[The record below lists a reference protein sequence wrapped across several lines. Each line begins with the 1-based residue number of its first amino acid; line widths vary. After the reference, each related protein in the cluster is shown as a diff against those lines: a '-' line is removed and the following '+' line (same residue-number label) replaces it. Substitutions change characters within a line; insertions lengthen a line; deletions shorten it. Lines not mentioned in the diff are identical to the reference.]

1 MESATARSP
10 DSQPSSVSMSEPGG
24 GLDCM
29 SEMSSQ
35 SDPPSGGGHGL
46 SGPSAILHEI
56 LQTYDSRVRPNYGG
70 AATNV
75 ACSINIISLDSVTEI
90 TMDFGMTILL
100 KEYWNDPRLAYGN
113 KSDLPYLGSGKD
125 MIEQIWAPDLF
136 FANEKQANY
145 HDVTQ
150 PNRLVRIYPNGDIYY
165 SMKLTLVLSCR
176 MNFEA
181 FPMDMQRCKTVV
193 ESYQS
198 TDNEL
203 TLEWKEPEAVVL
215 NTGIMLPQFS
225 VIPELSHGPCTDLF
239 YTTGNYSCIEFSFV
253 LIRELTFYVVQ
264 AYMPTALLV
273 IISWVSFWIDIS
285 QAAAR
290 VSLGVTTILTM
301 TTTTTGYAG
310 FAGLPKVSYTKA
322 IDIWFDACLAFAIAS
337 LFEYSVVHYLWT
349 KDRTERQ
356 RQKVLRKSNKKF
368 NFPSSCLG
376 RQENESPNHHHRH
389 HHSAPSGRST
399 DYIVAIDENKPYP
412 DPRFA
417 NYNYGPT
424 YRPVRNN
431 QYRANYD
438 GDAARMDSLDEDVEH
453 GVSYTP
459 NNRRDCH
466 VPGEK
471 EHPVFFGLFKSS
483 SSSSSPS
490 QGSHR
495 SSKLLAL
502 RIDQTARVFF
512 PLTFLLLSVAYWSY
526 YLNRRSVSTLQ

>member
-1 MESATARSP
+1 MESVTAKSP
-10 DSQPSSVSMSEPGG
+10 PTSASSMSMS
-24 GLDCM
+24 DVDM
-29 SEMSSQ
+29 SENSLSS
-35 SDPPSGGGHGL
+35 SYEPPAGL

-56 LQTYDSRVRPNYGG
+56 LQTYDHRVRPNFGG

-113 KSDLPYLGSGKD
+113 KSHLPYLGSGKD

-176 MNFEA
+176 MNFET
-181 FPMDMQRCKTVV
+181 FPMDMQRCRTVV

-203 TLEWKEPEAVVL
+203 TLEWREPDAVVL
-215 NTGIMLPQFS
+215 STLIMLPQFS
-225 VIPELSHGPCTDLF
+225 VIPELSHGPCTDQF

-310 FAGLPKVSYTKA
+310 SAGLPKVSYTKA
-322 IDIWFDACLAFAIAS
+322 IDIWFDACLAFAISS

-356 RQKVLRKSNKKF
+356 RQKVLRKNNKKF
-368 NFPSSCLG
+368 HFPSTCLSG
-376 RQENESPNHHHRH
+376 PDNESPNRHHRH
-389 HHSAPSGRST
+389 QFRSATSGRST
-399 DYIVAIDENKPYP
+399 EYTVAIDENKP

-424 YRPVRNN
+424 YRPVRNE
-431 QYRANYD
+431 QYRNNYD
-438 GDAARMDSLDEDVEH
+438 NETPRMDSLDEDVENGMAYESRNH
-453 GVSYTP
+453 
-459 NNRRDCH
+459 RDCH

-490 QGSHR
+490 PSQGSHR

-502 RIDQTARVFF
+502 RIDQLARVLF
-512 PLTFLLLSVAYWSY
+512 PLTFLLLSVTYWSY
-526 YLNRRSVSTLQ
+526 YLSRRRVSDIL